1 MRVIVC
7 VHLCMRF
14 VCACRCVYART
25 TKPAHG
31 VHILTSH
38 CVCVCVCVCG
48 QVNTA
53 HELQF
58 ASFNSLEEVVEKE
71 EKMTE
76 HVRVVLAREKELSE
90 TVARLKQ
97 VRCVAF
103 MDPDVIGLLVPGCRH
118 QNVIC
123 RFRSLNENKSYEAL
137 TRVCLRSST
146 RSGRALN
153 GRY

>member
-1 MRVIVC
+1 MR
-7 VHLCMRF
+7 
-14 VCACRCVYART
+14 
-25 TKPAHG
+25 
-31 VHILTSH
+31 
-38 CVCVCVCVCG
+38 VCG

-97 VRCVAF
+97 VGCVAF
-103 MDPDVIGLLVPGCRH
+103 MDPDVIGLLVPGRRH
-118 QNVIC
+118 QKMIP
-123 RFRSLNENKSYEAL
+123 RDLL
-137 TRVCLRSST
+137 TSQPEREQSCGASC
-146 RSGRALN
+146 
-153 GRY
+153 

>member
-1 MRVIVC
+1 MRVQVC
-7 VHLCMRF
+7 VCSRNQT
-14 VCACRCVYART
+14 CAWRAYID
-25 TKPAHG
+25 KS
-31 VHILTSH
+31 L